1 MSGPA
6 LLDWFID
13 HEGIGRVSTANA
25 AKMRFPSIYVV
36 DNCQEF
42 GNENT
47 MHGRRLNKVL
57 IMTRTRMFFCDTR

>member
-1 MSGPA
+1 MFGTP

-13 HEGIGRVSTANA
+13 HGGIGRVSTANA

-42 GNENT
+42 GNEKYDALAAT
-47 MHGRRLNKVL
+47 Q
-57 IMTRTRMFFCDTR
+57 